1 MLAEDSPECAAKRL
15 DMNRTA
21 AAILAGVIALVC
33 IVDIA
38 AGYLDF
44 GELPSMG
51 TVQRLDPSRSVYLT
65 VTPAGATAGV
75 RPGDVLDLRTM
86 DMETRAVAW
95 AHISA
100 RAGETYRVPLLRNG
114 AIVYVPETLVQRP
127 PIFLDL
133 LDVIMRVL
141 LAAAGVFLIARG
153 TAKDSLYAGI
163 FVLSLSIYEGF
174 AVHYWGPPWVAIVMT
189 FFVTTGL
196 AGGRL
201 RRTVFVCFRTAA
213 RGSTARRARSAAF
226 RVLGRLRGIRRLLYR
241 RALHDAFRRP
251 IPH

>member
-1 MLAEDSPECAAKRL
+1 
-15 DMNRTA
+15 MNRTA

-51 TVQRLDPSRSVYLT
+51 TVQRLDPSRSVYVT

-95 AHISA
+95 AHIAA
-100 RAGETYRVPLLRNG
+100 RAGETYRVPLLRDG

-189 FFVTTGL
+189 FFGTTGL
-196 AGGRL
+196 AAGVFGGRL
-201 RRTVFVCFRTAA
+201 LFAFELLPAGAPRVA
-213 RGSTARRARSAAF
+213 RGALLFVSWAAF
-226 RVLGRLRGIRRLLYR
+226 AAFRRLLYR
-241 RALHDAFRRP
+241 RAPHDAFRRP